1 MSVSEEKT
9 PLKKLLSGSGSA
21 GPSSRTTSPGF
32 MRALGTPGR
41 TSGSGTPGTPG
52 STKPPFK
59 HLLSNSLR
67 TQVRSP
73 GFSSRVSNMMQMR
86 ENHPDYVRPRP
97 VISGLSS
104 DLQASTSFL
113 TPPRKAATFN
123 RSPAVVSPA
132 NGIRRRVS
140 GLPGMATNSIFFL
153 FPFCENS
160 LICRQI
166 NDPSSG
172 KHYSLPSSKG
182 FLS

>member
-9 PLKKLLSGSGSA
+9 PLKKLLSGPGSA

-140 GLPGMATNSIFFL
+140 GLPALSPTTGLATNSIFLCFL
-153 FPFCENS
+153 FV
-160 LICRQI
+160 
-166 NDPSSG
+166 
-172 KHYSLPSSKG
+172 KTH
-182 FLS
+182 